1 MREGEIEKRTA
12 SRGRIPAP
20 GREARITE
28 AIAGQVVGG
37 VEFGAAARQRWAAQ
51 PARVP
56 AGGRRLVAFPAT
68 DDAPRE
74 RAAWPLPSER
84 LAALARYAAAIA
96 AEFRET
102 AKAVRDAADPATD
115 DAPPE
120 RAAGPLPSERL
131 AALAQHA
138 AAIAAE
144 FRETARAVRDAA
156 EPLPLAEPVL
166 RGTLLMLP
174 ADLKR
179 IGWEMGLRHE
189 KRPTP
194 RSPSRAW
201 RRPRSGPARRSN
213 GFGQSVPE

>member
-1 MREGEIEKRTA
+1 VREGEIEKRTA

-74 RAAWPLPSER
+74 RAAW
-84 LAALARYAAAIA
+84 
-96 AEFRET
+96 
-102 AKAVRDAADPATD
+102 
-115 DAPPE
+115 
-120 RAAGPLPSERL
+120 PLPSERL